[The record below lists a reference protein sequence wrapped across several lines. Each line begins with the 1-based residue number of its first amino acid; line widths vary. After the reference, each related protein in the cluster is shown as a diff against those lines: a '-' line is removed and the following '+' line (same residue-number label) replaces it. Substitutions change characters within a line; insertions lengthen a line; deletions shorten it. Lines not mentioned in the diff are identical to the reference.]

1 MYAQIKKMQ
10 RKYCLKKNIYQTSE
24 EYVKMSDLGIS
35 LQDLI
40 FGEANL
46 GNYTTAMKQ
55 NDNDLNNYT
64 ATSNP

>member
-1 MYAQIKKMQ
+1 MHKLKKMQ
-10 RKYCLKKNIYQTSE
+10 RKYCLKNIYIYQTSE

-46 GNYTTAMKQ
+46 GNYTTAMK
-55 NDNDLNNYT
+55 
-64 ATSNP
+64 

>member
-1 MYAQIKKMQ
+1 MHK
-10 RKYCLKKNIYQTSE
+10 LKKNAEKILFKKIYIYQTSE

-46 GNYTTAMKQ
+46 GNYTTAMK
-55 NDNDLNNYT
+55 
-64 ATSNP
+64 